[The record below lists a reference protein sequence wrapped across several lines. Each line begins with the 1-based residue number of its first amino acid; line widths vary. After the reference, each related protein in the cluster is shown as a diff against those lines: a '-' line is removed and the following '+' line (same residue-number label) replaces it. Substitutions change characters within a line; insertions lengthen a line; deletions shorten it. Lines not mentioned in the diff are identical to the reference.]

1 MSTRNPSAP
10 AKPLTAS
17 VAKAADWLVSSGVQV
32 ISDNPLHK
40 QGFVSWYEADTQSM
54 PYVYSE
60 ITGYL
65 VTMMCDL
72 YDQTADQRF
81 LDSAVGAADWLL
93 RTADDATGGFRCL
106 FPLKP
111 SRFDYKYNQI
121 YVFDTGVIISGLVNV
136 YRASGQERYLTAAI
150 KASDWLI
157 RDAQR
162 DNGAFQP
169 VYDVEKQ
176 TFNEQDNEWSLCS
189 GSYHTKVAI
198 GLANVYQATGD
209 EKYKDAA
216 IKACDFA
223 LTFQQAD
230 GRFISFP
237 SEGGTNSH
245 PHSYSAE
252 GLWVVGKLLGRE
264 DYLQASAKA
273 TAWLLDWQSAD
284 GYVPRHFHNG
294 EPLYNERVD
303 ILSQA
308 LRLAAIHLAEGR
320 LPDSPETRAKLDK
333 LVTIITRNQAESEDK
348 RINGGFYFGRLS
360 NGELMPHVNV
370 WVSAFAIQG
379 LGRYESYLRNSF
391 NFNPLFMV

>member
-1 MSTRNPSAP
+1 MSINNLPVSAEQTTP
-10 AKPLTAS
+10 AVS
-17 VAKAADWLVSSGVQV
+17 KAAEWLVGSGVQV

-65 VTMMCDL
+65 VSMMCDL
-72 YDQTADQRF
+72 YDQTGDSRF
-81 LDSAVGAADWLL
+81 LDSATGAADWLL
-93 RTADDATGGFRCL
+93 RTADPTTGGFRCL

-136 YRASGQERYLTAAI
+136 YRASKQDKYLAAAV
-150 KASDWLI
+150 KAADWLI
-157 RDAQR
+157 SDVQK
-162 DNGAFQP
+162 DNGAFLP

-176 TFNEQDNEWSLCS
+176 SFNEQDSEWSLCS

-198 GLANVYQATGD
+198 GLVNLYEATQNA
-209 EKYKDAA
+209 KYKDAA

-237 SEGGTNSH
+237 TEGGTNSH

-252 GLWVVGKLLGRE
+252 GLWVVGKVLGRE
-264 DYLQASAKA
+264 DYLQASAQA
-273 TAWLLDWQSAD
+273 TSWLLQWQSEE

-320 LPDSPETRAKLDK
+320 LPDSIETRAKLDK
-333 LVTIITRNQAESEDK
+333 LAAVISRNQAVSEDV

-360 NGELMPHVNV
+360 NGDQMPHVNV
-370 WVSAFAIQG
+370 WVSAFSIQG
-379 LGRYESYLRNSF
+379 LGRYEGYLRGSF
-391 NFNPLFMV
+391 DFNPLFMV

>member
-1 MSTRNPSAP
+1 MQLQSASAP
-10 AKPLTAS
+10 AAS
-17 VAKAADWLVSSGVQV
+17 LASYVTKAADWLTGSGVQV

-72 YDQTADQRF
+72 YDQTRDQRF
-81 LDSAVGAADWLL
+81 LDSAKGAADWLL
-93 RTADDATGGFRCL
+93 RTADPTTGGFRCL

-111 SRFDYKYNQI
+111 SRFDYKHNQI

-136 YRASGQERYLTAAI
+136 YRASKQDKYLAAAV
-150 KASDWLI
+150 KAADWLI
-157 RDAQR
+157 SDAQK
-162 DNGAFQP
+162 DNGAFYP

-176 TFNEQDNEWSLCS
+176 SFNEQDNEWSLCS

-198 GLANVYQATGD
+198 GLVNLYEATQD
-209 EKYKDAA
+209 VKYKEAA
-216 IKACDFA
+216 VKACDFA

-237 SEGGTNSH
+237 TEGGTNSH

-252 GLWVVGKLLGRE
+252 GLWVVGKVLGRE

-273 TAWLLDWQSAD
+273 TAWLLEWQSEY
-284 GYVPRHFHNG
+284 GYIPRHFHNG

-320 LPDSPETRAKLDK
+320 LLDTPETRAKLDK
-333 LVTIITRNQAESEDK
+333 LVAVITRNQASSEDK

-360 NGELMPHVNV
+360 NGDVMPHVNV
-370 WVSAFAIQG
+370 WVTAFAIQG
-379 LGRYESYLRNSF
+379 LGRYDNYLRNSF
-391 NFNPLFMV
+391 KFNPFFMV